1 MSAFSFHCPA
11 AKSVRALFASCCAGA
26 AALSAGGCANTNA
39 SYNSASAAPVAY
51 VAQGPSVQMESDGLP
66 VQAAPAATI
75 RQLPD
80 DPSQPFSPNYGGS
93 NPASTIP
100 SLPTVKAA
108 NDVPPVKPDIPYD
121 LPPTFRRQ
129 LVAAV
134 DAAG

>member
-1 MSAFSFHCPA
+1 MSAFYFRRPTVL
-11 AKSVRALFASCCAGA
+11 SVRAVLTSLAAGA
-26 AALSAGGCANTNA
+26 AALSAGGCANTGNGYSANA
-39 SYNSASAAPVAY
+39 TPTAY
-51 VAQGPSVQMESDGLP
+51 VAQGPAVQMESDGLP

-80 DPSQPFSPNYGGS
+80 DPRQPFSPNYGGA
-93 NPASTIP
+93 NPASTISP
-100 SLPTVKAA
+100 QPTVKAS
-108 NDVPPVKPDIPYD
+108 NDVSPFKQPIPDD

>member
-1 MSAFSFHCPA
+1 MSAFFFHCLA
-11 AKSVRALFASCCAGA
+11 AKSVRAMFASCCAGA
-26 AALSAGGCANTNA
+26 AALSAGGCANTNTSYSANAA
-39 SYNSASAAPVAY
+39 STAY
-51 VAQGPSVQMESDGLP
+51 VAQGPAVQMESDGLP
-66 VQAAPAATI
+66 VQAAPAAAI

-80 DPSQPFSPNYGGS
+80 DPSQPFSPNYGGD

-100 SLPTVKAA
+100 SRLTVKAA
-108 NDVPPVKPDIPYD
+108 NDVLPVRPDIPYD